1 MEDNNKI
8 INVTR
13 GANKIFKFCFP
24 KNNNQL
30 ENFNDVILEITDGK
44 KVIIKLTGLICLNV
58 KNNYF
63 IKFTLPHTD
72 TIKLNDKSIY
82 DLYLYGI
89 DSNKNKTE
97 FEYYKN
103 KILKIEVKDCIL

>member
-44 KVIIKLTGLICLNV
+44 KVIIKLTGLI
-58 KNNYF
+58 
-63 IKFTLPHTD
+63 
-72 TIKLNDKSIY
+72 
-82 DLYLYGI
+82 
-89 DSNKNKTE
+89 
-97 FEYYKN
+97 
-103 KILKIEVKDCIL
+103 